1 MNRSLVRASKFDK
14 KKECLIHVS
23 FLLVLFCIV
32 LFRLDQYDMPA
43 STTDELGYLSFP
55 AQVVGLDWTDIMQYT
70 NFYSKGYGILL
81 IPFYMLFPSQPWIV
95 YKLAIV
101 LNLVLLCGCYFVCNY
116 CAKELFPELN
126 TILRFI
132 CCFILMLYPS
142 NLFYAHVALPEVLL
156 YLLFWMGILFLIK
169 FENTKKS
176 RWLLCFSA
184 TIGYMMIVHQRTI
197 GVFIAAILL
206 GVFLFFTKDISIK
219 NIALILIILSASV
232 IIWNVIRISHYDYIG
247 GVNDLNQSNV
257 SVFKAGSIV
266 SIIFECLKNLD
277 KYVFA
282 VLGRVYYFLV
292 VGNIPFFFGAIYVFR
307 MLYQQLK
314 KMLKGETRKYLS
326 VYLFIILA
334 VLLTIAEAATGGV
347 AISRLDTPV
356 YGRYIEN
363 VMGPVILCGLCNLIS
378 TRKYISKII
387 IYLLS
392 VLAISPIVLFMMNQA
407 KEITFSIDSAVGFGA
422 FFDRNMQGENCFKRI
437 CIIVAIVFIISII
450 ITILLYL
457 KKKNVIIASILLMT
471 IGVFWFGIF
480 AISHEKFYENRIEI
494 RNKYID
500 NILPVLDGDENA
512 EIVYIRGKDPNCI
525 APKYIQFLVPN
536 RKIRVIDLDKVMY
549 EDISNNCFVITYSQD
564 EAMQILDDSYQLLCT
579 QYDVNIYKKE

>member
-1 MNRSLVRASKFDK
+1 
-14 KKECLIHVS
+14 
-23 FLLVLFCIV
+23 
-32 LFRLDQYDMPA
+32 
-43 STTDELGYLSFP
+43 
-55 AQVVGLDWTDIMQYT
+55 
-70 NFYSKGYGILL
+70 
-81 IPFYMLFPSQPWIV
+81 
-95 YKLAIV
+95 
-101 LNLVLLCGCYFVCNY
+101 
-116 CAKELFPELN
+116 
-126 TILRFI
+126 
-132 CCFILMLYPS
+132 
-142 NLFYAHVALPEVLL
+142 
-156 YLLFWMGILFLIK
+156 
-169 FENTKKS
+169 
-176 RWLLCFSA
+176 
-184 TIGYMMIVHQRTI
+184 
-197 GVFIAAILL
+197 
-206 GVFLFFTKDISIK
+206 
-219 NIALILIILSASV
+219 
-232 IIWNVIRISHYDYIG
+232 
-247 GVNDLNQSNV
+247 
-257 SVFKAGSIV
+257 
-266 SIIFECLKNLD
+266 
-277 KYVFA
+277 
-282 VLGRVYYFLV
+282 
-292 VGNIPFFFGAIYVFR
+292 
-307 MLYQQLK
+307 
-314 KMLKGETRKYLS
+314 MLKGETRKYLS